1 MFYKLLLAVVIL
13 ISSTILA
20 QNKDEKK
27 NAFVGVETCGMCHKT
42 EKQGN
47 QLGIWKGTK
56 HSKAFE
62 TLTTQKA
69 DSIALAKGFKTP
81 AAKTDECLQCHVSG
95 NKVDSTLIG
104 AKFKMEDGVQCE
116 TCHGPGSNYKT
127 MAIMKD
133 KSKAIE
139 NGLMIYSDIEAY
151 CQRCHNQNS
160 PTFVQRDMKAMWE
173 TIKHPIPKSK

>member
-13 ISSTILA
+13 ISSTILP
-20 QNKDEKK
+20 QTTEKK
-27 NAFVGVETCGMCHKT
+27 NGYVGVETCGMCHKS
-42 EKQGN
+42 EKSGN
-47 QLGIWKGTK
+47 QLGIWKETK
-56 HSKAFE
+56 HSKAYVV
-62 TLTTQKA
+62 LTTQRA

-116 TCHGPGSNYKT
+116 TCHGPGSNYKS
-127 MAIMKD
+127 ASIMKD

-160 PTFVQRDMKAMWE
+160 PTFVKRDMKEMWE
-173 TIKHPIPKSK
+173 KIKHPTPKTK